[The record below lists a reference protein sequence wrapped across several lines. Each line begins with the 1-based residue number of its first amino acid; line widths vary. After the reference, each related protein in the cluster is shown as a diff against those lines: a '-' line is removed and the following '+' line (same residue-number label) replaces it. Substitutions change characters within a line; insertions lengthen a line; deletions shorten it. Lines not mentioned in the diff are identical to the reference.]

1 MLKLTY
7 IAVLDDGDTYSD
19 ARGATLQGYTDAT
32 RDAFGTEQ
40 ACAPEVCIE
49 LSAIPELLAVAE
61 SVIARWDNGDLAA
74 AVRNLSNAI
83 ARARGQE

>member
-7 IAVLDDGDTYSD
+7 IAVLDDGDTYSLAD
-19 ARGATLQGYTDAT
+19 GATLQGYTDAGL
-32 RDAFGTEQ
+32 DARETEQ
-40 ACAPEVCIE
+40 ATAPADTIE
-49 LSAIPELLAVAE
+49 LSAIPELLAAAE